1 MIDETI
7 RSIVGFGIV
16 DIARILAIIFA
27 FLYLLF
33 SFVILRQVQ
42 LMTRTLPTPI
52 SPVLIFIS
60 IAQIG
65 ITLMVIVLLLGVL

>member
-65 ITLMVIVLLLGVL
+65 VTLMVIVLLLGVL